1 MHAHLHELLS
11 LRDGEPVAQ
20 PAAAHVEGCPLCM
33 RRLADLH
40 ATRSR
45 LRTLPDV
52 VASGRDGYAEVERR
66 IAERAAAPRRRIRN
80 AVLAAAASV
89 ASLAVL
95 TNLRLQ
101 DDGWGEPEP
110 LAKPRPPLIAEA
122 PLVAEAPG
130 TIAELQRQSLEL
142 ETLLASL
149 PERPAVERAATAL
162 PIETLEAQ
170 VQWVDHRLLESG
182 AVATGADTEQLW
194 RDRIEIM
201 NSLVQLRYVEAQRL
215 AL

>member
-20 PAAAHVEGCPLCM
+20 QAAAHVEGCALCAQ
-33 RRLADLH
+33 RLAHLQ
-40 ATRSR
+40 AIRQR

-52 VASGRDGYAEVERR
+52 VASGGDGWAEVERR
-66 IAERAAAPRRRIRN
+66 IVERTRAPGRRVRIGL
-80 AVLAAAASV
+80 LAAAASV
-89 ASLAVL
+89 GSLAVL
-95 TNLRLQ
+95 AGLRLQ
-101 DDGWGEPEP
+101 DGARQDPEP
-110 LAKPRPPLIAEA
+110 FANLGAE
-122 PLVAEAPG
+122 VAADPQIK
-130 TIAELQRQSLEL
+130 IAELQRQSLQL
-142 ETLLASL
+142 ETILAAL

-170 VQWVDHRLLESG
+170 VQWVDHRLSEFE
-182 AVATGADTEQLW
+182 ATETVDPEAEQLW
-194 RDRIEIM
+194 RDRIGIM

>member
-11 LRDGEPVAQ
+11 ARDGEPVAHTT
-20 PAAAHVEGCPLCM
+20 AVHLEGCALCAQ
-33 RRLADLH
+33 RLGHLQAI
-40 ATRSR
+40 RQR

-52 VASGRDGYAEVERR
+52 VPSGRDGWADVERR
-66 IAERAAAPRRRIRN
+66 IVERSQSPRRRLRIGLR
-80 AVLAAAASV
+80 AAAASL

-95 TNLRLQ
+95 AGLRLQ
-101 DDGWGEPEP
+101 DGARPEP
-110 LAKPRPPLIAEA
+110 VPFTDLGAE
-122 PLVAEAPG
+122 VASDPQLSI
-130 TIAELQRQSLEL
+130 TELQRQSLQL
-142 ETLLASL
+142 ETILAAL

-170 VQWVDHRLLESG
+170 VQWVDHRLSEFE
-182 AVATGADTEQLW
+182 AARDVDAEAEQLW

>member
-20 PAAAHVEGCPLCM
+20 QAAAHVEGCALCAQ
-33 RRLADLH
+33 RLAHLQ
-40 ATRSR
+40 AIRQR

-52 VASGRDGYAEVERR
+52 VASGRDGWAEVERR
-66 IAERAAAPRRRIRN
+66 IVERTRAPGRRVRIGL
-80 AVLAAAASV
+80 LAAAASV
-89 ASLAVL
+89 GSLAVL
-95 TNLRLQ
+95 AGLRLQ
-101 DDGWGEPEP
+101 DGARQDPEP
-110 LAKPRPPLIAEA
+110 FANLGAE
-122 PLVAEAPG
+122 VAADPQIK
-130 TIAELQRQSLEL
+130 IAELQRQSLQL
-142 ETLLASL
+142 ETILAAL

-170 VQWVDHRLLESG
+170 VQWVDHRLSEFE
-182 AVATGADTEQLW
+182 ATETVDPEAEQLW
-194 RDRIEIM
+194 RDRIGIM

>member
-11 LRDGEPVAQ
+11 LRDGEPVDQ
-20 PAAAHVEGCPLCM
+20 QAAAHAEGCALCAQ
-33 RRLADLH
+33 RLAHLQSI
-40 ATRSR
+40 RQR

-52 VASGRDGYAEVERR
+52 VASGRDGWLEVERR
-66 IAERAAAPRRRIRN
+66 IVERAQAPRRRLRIGL
-80 AVLAAAASV
+80 AAAAASV

-95 TNLRLQ
+95 AGLRLQ
-101 DDGWGEPEP
+101 DGARQNPEAFAR
-110 LAKPRPPLIAEA
+110 LGAE
-122 PLVAEAPG
+122 VAADPQLK
-130 TIAELQRQSLEL
+130 IAELQRQSLEL
-142 ETLLASL
+142 EAILAAL

-170 VQWVDHRLLESG
+170 VQWVDHRLSEFE
-182 AVATGADTEQLW
+182 ADATVDTEAEQLW
-194 RDRIEIM
+194 RDRIGIM